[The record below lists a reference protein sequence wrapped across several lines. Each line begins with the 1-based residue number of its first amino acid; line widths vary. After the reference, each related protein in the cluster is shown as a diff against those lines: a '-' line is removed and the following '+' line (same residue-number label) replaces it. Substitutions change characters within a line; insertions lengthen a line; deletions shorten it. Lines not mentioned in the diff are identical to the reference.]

1 MNKTTAKYDKKS
13 NTIEITIKGVPLT
26 IRTTTDE
33 ITIKGVP
40 LTIRTTTD
48 NAALLLVELQD
59 ALIEAGY

>member
-13 NTIEITIKGVPLT
+13 NTIKITIKGVPS
-26 IRTTTDE
+26 
-33 ITIKGVP
+33 
-40 LTIRTTTD
+40 TIRTTTD